1 MATPD
6 ITIYGAGIFGLSIG
20 FEILKRGFKVKIVD
34 ISKPGFGASGG
45 LLGALAPHTPDN
57 WNEKKEF
64 QLSSLLMQQKFWTE
78 VYAISGVDVQYSKNG
93 RIIPLIDDRAV
104 KLSLGRTESAKKLW
118 KGFASWETISK
129 IDTNWYVASPT
140 GLYSYDTMSAQ
151 LNPRKACKSL
161 ELAVKKLG
169 ATIEGNVNNSVDK
182 NGLQI
187 WATGH
192 QGLNTLS
199 KEFNKLIGDGVK
211 GQAALLTLDRRT
223 HPQLFTDG
231 IHIIPQQNNL
241 VAIGSTSETIWTH
254 EQPDSQL
261 DQIIQKA
268 KQVCPALI
276 NSEIK
281 ERWSGIRP
289 RVKGRSPLL
298 GPHPSK
304 ENIFI
309 ANGGFKIGI
318 GLAPK
323 VAEVTANFIL
333 NQQDMIPK
341 RFTPAHVLSLI

>member
-64 QLSSLLMQQKFWTE
+64 QLSSLLMQQEFWTE
-78 VYAISGVDVQYSKNG
+78 VNAISGLDAEYVKNG

-104 KLSLGRTESAKKLW
+104 KLSLDRTKSAEKLW
-118 KGFASWETISK
+118 KGFASWETTDK
-129 IDTNWYVASPT
+129 IDKNWYVQSPT

-151 LNPRKACKSL
+151 INPRKACKSL

-169 ATIEGNVNNSVDK
+169 ATLERNIKNSPNN
-182 NGLQI
+182 NGLEI
-187 WATGH
+187 WATGY

-211 GQAALLTLDRRT
+211 GQAALLTLDRRN

-231 IHIIPQQNNL
+231 IHIIPTQNNL
-241 VAIGSTSETIWTH
+241 VAIGSTSETTWTH
-254 EQPDSQL
+254 KKTDSNL

-268 KQVCPALI
+268 IQVCPALL
-276 NSEIK
+276 NSQVK
-281 ERWSGIRP
+281 ETWSGIRP

-298 GPHPSK
+298 GPHPFR

-333 NQQDMIPK
+333 DQKDMIPK
-341 RFTPAHVLSLI
+341 RFTPSHALSLI